1 MMDWLPG
8 LSATTR
14 LILEGV
20 ILLSACAG
28 VIGCFAV
35 LRRRALV
42 GDALSHAALPG
53 LFIGYLVFFFV
64 AAPEPTNE
72 PPDPPPLLYLLS
84 GALAAGVLGILA
96 ISALR
101 RWTRIKEDA
110 AIGIV
115 LSVFFGGGIVLKSI
129 VQRIPEA
136 SRAGLQSFIVGQTA
150 GMSPDNVVTIRWLAL
165 ACLVLV
171 VLFYKEFKLIAFDPG
186 FGRVQGWPT
195 VALDLLLM
203 SLIAVAVVIGL
214 PAVGVMLMA
223 ALLILP
229 AAAARFWT
237 ERLSV
242 MLFLSAAFAVAAGT
256 LGVLLSVGQW
266 HDLLV
271 QHAPFLLFLDSGP
284 TGPTIILVA
293 GVLFLVSV
301 LFAPRRGG
309 IARWLAQRRFRE
321 ELRHGH
327 VQAPELYE

>member
-53 LFIGYLVFFFV
+53 LFVGYLVFFFV
-64 AAPEPTNE
+64 AGPEHTN
-72 PPDPPPLLYLLS
+72 DPPPLLYLLI
-84 GALAAGVLGILA
+84 GALAAGVLGILT
-96 ISALR
+96 ISTLR

-150 GMSPDNVVTIRWLAL
+150 GMSPENVVTIRWLAL

-171 VLFYKEFKLIAFDPG
+171 VLFYKEFKLIAFDPA
-186 FGRVQGWPT
+186 FARVQGWPT

-237 ERLSV
+237 ERLSM
-242 MLFLSAAFAVAAGT
+242 MLLLSAAFAVCAGA

-266 HDLLV
+266 HDVLV

-301 LFAPRRGG
+301 LFAPRRGA

-327 VQAPELYE
+327 VQPPELSE